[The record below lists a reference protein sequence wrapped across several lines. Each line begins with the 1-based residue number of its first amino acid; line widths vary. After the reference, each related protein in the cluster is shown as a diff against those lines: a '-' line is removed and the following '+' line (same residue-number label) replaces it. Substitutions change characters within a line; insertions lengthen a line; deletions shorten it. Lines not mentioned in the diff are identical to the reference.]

1 MQVGLAMRDGRPL
14 RLRLLSSATITLIP
28 WTMLVPRGK
37 GWKGGPRDRKLP
49 GVDPPPHASARYTM
63 PRLTQG
69 AKRTPMGC
77 DASLGSANGKRN
89 CNALEP
95 WSPGIVG
102 PPTPAQ

>member
-14 RLRLLSSATITLIP
+14 RLRLPSSATITLIP

-37 GWKGGPRDRKLP
+37 GWRGGPRDRKLP

-77 DASLGSANGKRN
+77 DA
-89 CNALEP
+89 P
-95 WSPGIVG
+95 WA
-102 PPTPAQ
+102 PPMESDIAMP